1 MKTLHYLLGAS
12 VIVCLAFASCKNNA
26 NVQRMESLQL
36 DLKSGDGIIK
46 SIEAITANPSNW
58 TQARFDSINIAIN
71 SLASANLLNT
81 NINEHLSHLGNLFTS
96 SAACLEHRVDSVF
109 RLSEYRG
116 YTQMQSDLAFLK
128 SYNQIFCDAGVSIDE
143 ENTSLAKVSD
153 IFFQY
158 EKVKS
163 LSNSQF
169 RKTAHF
175 LEGYNLSYERAQS
188 DIENNRYYGTYF
200 SHNSEIQ
207 RSIKDFPARVKRS
220 KENYMSDLEKLIEE
234 EAIEKKFSF
243 DQLSETQS
251 EFYKMA
257 KGINQEA
264 INKLDAFVTNYVDP
278 TKEDTQE

>member
-1 MKTLHYLLGAS
+1 MKTLHYLLGTS
-12 VIVCLAFASCKNNA
+12 VIVCLTFASCKNNA

-36 DLKSGDGIIK
+36 DLKSGEGIIK

-58 TQARFDSINIAIN
+58 TQERFDSINIAIN

-96 SAACLEHRVDSVF
+96 SAACLEHQVDSIF

-116 YTQMQSDLAFLK
+116 YSQMQSDLAFLK

-143 ENTSLAKVSD
+143 DNASLAKVSD
-153 IFFQY
+153 IFSQY

-169 RKTAHF
+169 RKKAHF
-175 LEGYNLSYERAQS
+175 LEDYKLSYEGTKS
-188 DIENNRYYGTYF
+188 SIENNRYYNIYF
-200 SHNSEIQ
+200 SHNSDIL
-207 RSIKDFPARVKRS
+207 RGIKDFPARVKQS
-220 KENYMSDLEKLIEE
+220 KEIYMSDLEKEIEE

-257 KGINQEA
+257 KGVNQKA
-264 INKLDAFVTNYVDP
+264 IDKLDDFVINYVDP
-278 TKEDTQE
+278 TKDTQE